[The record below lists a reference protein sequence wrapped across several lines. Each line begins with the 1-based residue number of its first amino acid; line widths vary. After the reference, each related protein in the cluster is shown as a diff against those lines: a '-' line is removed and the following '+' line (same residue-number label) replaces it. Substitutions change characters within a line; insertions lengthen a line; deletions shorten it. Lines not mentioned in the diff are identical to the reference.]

1 MLALLK
7 GAYMKRVSLNNGD
20 KGFTILEVLI
30 AVAVLSVGILAVSS
44 LMGTSIKSSSYSQA
58 LTQANNYAQERLE
71 TLMSVSYNNLQVSA
85 ATGRA
90 DLQRNC
96 TQTDFTASRPVYL
109 CTPTATRDIGSRT
122 YSWAY
127 EVIYIDLDRNGTA
140 SPGIDG
146 LKRLNVTVSWTDQLW
161 NATKSITV
169 TSLRS
174 EG

>member
-1 MLALLK
+1 MLVFVRDE
-7 GAYMKRVSLNNGD
+7 YMNRGSSD

-30 AVAVLSVGILAVSS
+30 AVALLSVGILAVSS
-44 LMGTSIKSSSYSQA
+44 LMGTSIKGSSYSQA

-71 TLMSVSYNNLQVSA
+71 RLQSVSYNNLQLTDTA
-85 ATGRA
+85 AA
-90 DLQRNC
+90 PDDLKRNC
-96 TQTDFTASRPVYL
+96 AQADFTASRPVYT
-109 CTPTATRDIGSRT
+109 CTPTATRDIGNRT
-122 YSWAY
+122 YTWVY
-127 EVIYIDLDRNGTA
+127 EVIYIDLDGSGTA
-140 SPGIDG
+140 NPGVDG

>member
-1 MLALLK
+1 MN
-7 GAYMKRVSLNNGD
+7 RPSTD

-30 AVAVLSVGILAVSS
+30 AVALLSVGILAVSS

-71 TLMSVSYNNLQVSA
+71 TLMSIDYNNLQVTNTS
-85 ATGRA
+85 TGRT
-90 DLQRNC
+90 DLYRNC
-96 TQTDFTASRPVYL
+96 AQTDATVSRPVYT
-109 CTPTATRDIGSRT
+109 CTPTATRTIGNRT
-122 YSWAY
+122 YSWVY
-127 EVIYIDLDRNGTA
+127 EVVFIDLDGNGTA
-140 SPGIDG
+140 SAGIDG

-169 TSLRS
+169 TGLRS

>member
-1 MLALLK
+1 MLVFLK
-7 GAYMKRVSLNNGD
+7 DGYMERSSSD

-30 AVAVLSVGILAVSS
+30 AVVMLSVGILAVSS
-44 LMGTSIKSSSYSQA
+44 LMGTSIKGSSYSQA

-71 TLMSVSYNNLQVSA
+71 RLQSIAYNNLQVTNTT
-85 ATGRA
+85 TGPD
-90 DLQRNC
+90 DLKRNC
-96 TQTDFTASRPVYL
+96 SQTDFTASRPVYT
-109 CTPTATRDIGSRT
+109 CNPTATRDIGNRT
-122 YSWAY
+122 YSWVY
-127 EVIYIDLDRNGTA
+127 EVIYIDLDGDGTA

-146 LKRLNVTVSWTDQLW
+146 LKRLNVTVSWADQLW

>member
-1 MLALLK
+1 
-7 GAYMKRVSLNNGD
+7 MKRVSLDNGDKGD

-30 AVAVLSVGILAVSS
+30 AVVVLSIGILAVSS

-71 TLMSVSYNNLQVSA
+71 TLMSISYSNLQVSA
-85 ATGRA
+85 STGRA

-96 TQTDFTASRPVYL
+96 AQTDFTASRPVYL

-122 YSWAY
+122 FSWVY
-127 EVIYIDLDRNGTA
+127 EVIYIDLDGSGTA

-146 LKRLNVTVSWTDQLW
+146 LKRLNVTVSWSDQLW
-161 NATKSITV
+161 KATKSTTV
-169 TSLRS
+169 KSMRS
-174 EG
+174 